1 MKKLTKLILI
11 LSFFNSFSQSRSSK
25 RTYEFFD
32 ISDGNGIWDSIITG
46 GPIVLVGFL
55 IAYSVWWSKTDK
67 ERQNLTNSQNNWG
80 CFGVILIFIG
90 LFFLLPLIAL
100 LEFLF
105 VSIWS
110 IIWGIIII
118 GAIVIGIYSLIN
130 KK

>member
-1 MKKLTKLILI
+1 MIFI
-11 LSFFNSFSQSRSSK
+11 LSFFSSFSQSRSSK
-25 RTYEFFD
+25 RTFEFFD
-32 ISDGNGIWDSIITG
+32 ISDGNGILDSLITG
-46 GPIVLVGFL
+46 GPIFLVGFL

-67 ERQNLTNSQNNWG
+67 EKRDLTNSQNNWG

-118 GAIVIGIYSLIN
+118 GAIIIGINSLIN